1 MGDLE
6 LSKYWGA
13 SNPTVWLLWI
23 YVYVATKGLGACPA
37 GVFAPMESR
46 CFVGEAPGF
55 WDRDSFQWQLHP
67 TPRCPEPLRR
77 FVSVRANCLERHRG
91 SLIDCIR
98 LHEGLASLA
107 NESVLMV
114 GDSTSAQLADHSCQ
128 AFGAPTRSFVAVP
141 SRLPNRSIY
150 SHRLRSLDNHY
161 CRLLRGSSWAKGGD
175 REQATA
181 KGNAN
186 TAELGLPLGTFSHYG
201 VDGPPYWSYA
211 YPLAPWLG
219 KTSVAQARG
228 NNC

>member
-1 MGDLE
+1 
-6 LSKYWGA
+6 
-13 SNPTVWLLWI
+13 
-23 YVYVATKGLGACPA
+23 
-37 GVFAPMESR
+37 MEPR
-46 CFVGEAPGF
+46 CLVGEAPGF
-55 WDRDSFQWQLHP
+55 WDRASFQWQLHT

-77 FVSVRANCLERHRG
+77 FVSVRATCLERHRG

-98 LHEGLASLA
+98 LHEVLASLV

-161 CRLLRGSSWAKGGD
+161 CRLLRGSSWAKEGD

-181 KGNAN
+181 NAH

-219 KTSVAQARG
+219 KTSVAQAREKP
-228 NNC
+228 

>member
-1 MGDLE
+1 
-6 LSKYWGA
+6 
-13 SNPTVWLLWI
+13 
-23 YVYVATKGLGACPA
+23 
-37 GVFAPMESR
+37 MESR
-46 CFVGEAPGF
+46 CSVGEAPGL
-55 WDRDSFQWQLHP
+55 WDRQSFQWQLHP

-77 FVSVRANCLERHRG
+77 FVSVRAKCLERHRG

-98 LHEGLASLA
+98 LHDGLASMA

-161 CRLLRGSSWAKGGD
+161 CRLLRGSSWARGGD
-175 REQATA
+175 REQANST
-181 KGNAN
+181 GNTQREAN

-219 KTSVAQARG
+219 KTSVAQARE
-228 NNC
+228 NDC

>member
-1 MGDLE
+1 M
-6 LSKYWGA
+6 
-13 SNPTVWLLWI
+13 
-23 YVYVATKGLGACPA
+23 
-37 GVFAPMESR
+37 
-46 CFVGEAPGF
+46 
-55 WDRDSFQWQLHP
+55 
-67 TPRCPEPLRR
+67 
-77 FVSVRANCLERHRG
+77 SVRAKCLERHRG

-98 LHEGLASLA
+98 LHDGLASMA

-161 CRLLRGSSWAKGGD
+161 CRLLRGSSWARGGD
-175 REQATA
+175 REQANST
-181 KGNAN
+181 GNTQREAN

-201 VDGPPYWSYA
+201 VDGPPYWSFA

-219 KTSVAQARG
+219 KTSVAQARE
-228 NNC
+228 NDC